1 MKWKTGSYSQVTPE
15 VDIVKWANQPLSETF
30 RPNTRK
36 AKADAKRMLEFYR
49 TLQHLAWIA
58 TV

>member
-1 MKWKTGSYSQVTPE
+1 MKWKTGSYSQYTPE
-15 VDIVKWANQPLSETF
+15 TDIVDWAAQPPNQTF
-30 RPNTRK
+30 HPNTRK